1 MDKVYSART
10 PMVVRAL
17 KKDTDPFGL
26 KEEGEEVL
34 RQEYPYL
41 SAIGALMY
49 LTNNMRPD
57 IAFIVN
63 YLTRHSATPTMCHWN
78 DIKNILRYLVGTIDL
93 GLYF

>member
-34 RQEYPYL
+34 
-41 SAIGALMY
+41 
-49 LTNNMRPD
+49 
-57 IAFIVN
+57 
-63 YLTRHSATPTMCHWN
+63 
-78 DIKNILRYLVGTIDL
+78 
-93 GLYF
+93 